1 MEHDINEARDIINN
15 ISNNLISNVS
25 NKVFEL
31 QNKFLNSYIG
41 ETVNNVV
48 DIALKS
54 VLPDA
59 IEDQVVDIKNS
70 FLENGISEGINTIV
84 STIKDYGKSAL
95 GIISGNFEN
104 VTQLK
109 MSVKSGGV
117 IPMVS
122 KVLDSTI
129 NVVQEKGIISKGVA
143 KSIKKIKN
151 DLLKYVKN
159 NLSDTLKEQEKYN
172 SKLELYSN
180 NWKEAYE
187 NRDFKAMEKAYKKLK
202 EYMEKVM
209 PTEEIYKEGQ
219 FIENV
224 HNRIISKNEKMEL
237 SENELNLAAS
247 LY

>member
-1 MEHDINEARDIINN
+1 MDLALDLNKN
-15 ISNNLISNVS
+15 ISIISD
-25 NKVFEL
+25 KVLEL

-59 IEDQVVDIKNS
+59 IEDQVVDIKNA
-70 FLENGISEGINTIV
+70 FLENGFSEGINTIID
-84 STIKDYGKSAL
+84 TIKDYGKSAL
-95 GIISGNFEN
+95 GIVSGNFEN
-104 VTQLK
+104 IEQLK
-109 MSVKSGGV
+109 MAIKSGGV
-117 IPMVS
+117 IPTFS
-122 KVLDSTI
+122 KILDSTI
-129 NVVQEKGIISKGVA
+129 NVVQESGIISKGTA

-151 DLLKYVKN
+151 DLLKVTKN
-159 NLSDTLKEQEKYN
+159 NLSETLKEQEKYN
-172 SKLELYSN
+172 SKLELYN
-180 NWKEAYE
+180 KNWKEAYE
-187 NRDFKAMEKAYKKLK
+187 NRNLKAMEKAFKKIQ

-224 HNRIISKNEKMEL
+224 HNRIINKNEKIEL